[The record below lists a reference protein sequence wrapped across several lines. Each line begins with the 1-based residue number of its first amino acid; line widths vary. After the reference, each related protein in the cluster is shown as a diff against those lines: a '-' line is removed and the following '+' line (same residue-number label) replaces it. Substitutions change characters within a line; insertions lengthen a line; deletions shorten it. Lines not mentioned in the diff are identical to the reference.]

1 MKIVLVR
8 PSHKTGSLFLKK
20 LGFLPVP
27 IGLLQLAGEL
37 LRSPENSVS
46 VIDMEA
52 DEMSVEEVANQLK
65 DLGPDLVG
73 ITLHATAAHNT
84 AIEIIRKTREL
95 LPDTKFIAGGHHA
108 TFMSE
113 ELIDGGFDFVA
124 LGEGDETIAELVT
137 ALRDGTGVTGVRGL
151 VYSDEG
157 RATRTARRE
166 LIRNLDG
173 LSLPAFHLV
182 DPGKYKLE
190 TFGSDD
196 SVICLETSR
205 GCPYACDFCSVTPV
219 WGNRWRSKSNGRIME
234 ELEVASRLGYRWV
247 FFTDD
252 VFFAEAVIKERAKLF
267 DTMIRRGLD
276 IKWIAQTRPD
286 AVVRHPD
293 LIKKAALAGMRM
305 AAIGV
310 ESGSRKTL
318 RMMKKGLRPSV
329 SHRAVEILDGNGI
342 LTLCSIMLGAPYETV
357 GDMLQTIRF
366 GSKLVN
372 SGADL
377 IQFTVYTPFP
387 GTPVFYDAVRNSR
400 LMTTDW
406 ERFDILTPVMRTKV
420 SPAVIQLLQSFG
432 VYYFQFKSYLRYKM
446 RMQEMD
452 PEKAALLG
460 KATSYVLAKMGVYLL
475 DMLGLP
481 RRMKETMKL
490 FENAGHDDAAYEKR
504 LVASE
509 NSLIYSTTK

>member
-1 MKIVLVR
+1 MRIALVR

-37 LRSPENSVS
+37 LRSDSNSVS

-52 DEMSVEEVANQLK
+52 DEMTVEEVAFKLK

-73 ITLHATAAHNT
+73 ITLHATAATNT
-84 AIEIIRKTREL
+84 AVDIIRKTREL
-95 LPDTKFIAGGHHA
+95 LPGVRFIAGGHHA

-113 ELIDGGFDFVA
+113 ELIEDGFDFVA
-124 LGEGDETIAELVT
+124 LGEGDETIAELVE
-137 ALRDGTGVTGVRGL
+137 ALQNGREVSAVRGL
-151 VYSDEG
+151 VYSDKG
-157 RATRTARRE
+157 RATRTSKRE
-166 LIRNLDG
+166 LIKNLDK
-173 LSLPAFHLV
+173 LSIPAFHLV
-182 DPGKYKLE
+182 DRSKYKLE
-190 TFGSDD
+190 TFGEDD

-219 WGNRWRSKSNGRIME
+219 WGNKWRSKSNDRIME
-234 ELEVASRLGYRWV
+234 ELETASRLGYRWV

-252 VFFAEAVIKERAKLF
+252 VFFAEAVIKERTKLF
-267 DTMIRRGLD
+267 DTMISRGLD
-276 IKWIAQTRPD
+276 INWIAQTRPD

-293 LIKKAALAGMRM
+293 IIEKAARAGMRM

-310 ESGSRKTL
+310 ESGSSRTL

-329 SHRAVEILDGNGI
+329 SYKAVEILDGKGV
-342 LTLCSIMLGAPYETV
+342 LTLCSIMLGAPHESI
-357 GDMLQTIRF
+357 GDMVETIRF

-372 SGADL
+372 AGADL

-387 GTPVFYDAVRNSR
+387 GTPVFYDAVRKER
-400 LMTTDW
+400 LMTTNW

-432 VYYFQFKSYLRYKM
+432 VYYFQFKSFLRFKLKRQKM
-446 RMQEMD
+446 DR
-452 PEKAALLG
+452 EKAALLEE
-460 KATSYVLAKMGVYLL
+460 AISYVLGKMPVYLK

-490 FENAGHDDAAYEKR
+490 FEHKGRESAANEQR